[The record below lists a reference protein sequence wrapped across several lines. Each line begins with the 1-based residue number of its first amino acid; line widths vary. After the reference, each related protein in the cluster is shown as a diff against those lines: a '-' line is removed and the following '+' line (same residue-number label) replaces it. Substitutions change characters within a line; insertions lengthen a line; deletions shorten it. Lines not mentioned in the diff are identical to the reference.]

1 MFASLPFP
9 SPSSKRCCTHNTS
22 RRNATRRCKHR
33 RVSTMIADT
42 LPGFRR
48 CMLIRRSVRSPHLEL
63 CCLLGVPALHFC
75 NFAAVSAFSQSSSV
89 VLITAGSSCSSFCSI
104 LRQPSPVFVSATEHG
119 PYRFA
124 VTLCSVA
131 YEDEGTRCRSDGGLP
146 HLINTV
152 LPVFNRAGALQI
164 SSVRGR
170 GRRQLVHTTG
180 TGTTCAFA
188 ASQLCL
194 VTVWAVPDGN
204 QEIK

>member
-1 MFASLPFP
+1 MFASLLLGY
-9 SPSSKRCCTHNTS
+9 SPARAALLYIHGD
-22 RRNATRRCKHR
+22 ATQPWRCKHR

-63 CCLLGVPALHFC
+63 CCLLGVPALHL
-75 NFAAVSAFSQSSSV
+75 AAVSAFSQSSSV
-89 VLITAGSSCSSFCSI
+89 VLVTAGSSCSSFCSI

-146 HLINTV
+146 HLMNTV

-170 GRRQLVHTTG
+170 GRRQPVQTTG

-194 VTVWAVPDGN
+194 VTVWVTLYGN
-204 QEIK
+204 QEMT

>member
-1 MFASLPFP
+1 
-9 SPSSKRCCTHNTS
+9 
-22 RRNATRRCKHR
+22 
-33 RVSTMIADT
+33 MIADT

-63 CCLLGVPALHFC
+63 CCLLVVPALH
-75 NFAAVSAFSQSSSV
+75 FAAVSAFSQSSSV

-131 YEDEGTRCRSDGGLP
+131 YEDDVQTRGRGVDRMQDGGPP
-146 HLINTV
+146 HVMNTV

-164 SSVRGR
+164 SSVRGGGKAVR
-170 GRRQLVHTTG
+170 PSLSAPTSALHRPGRE
-180 TGTTCAFA
+180 
-188 ASQLCL
+188 
-194 VTVWAVPDGN
+194 AVPDLSFYCSGLLGRH
-204 QEIK
+204 